1 MLEATEQGSIKW
13 KMYPWGSTLNLYHHV
28 PAMYVFFWAYG
39 GIFSAQTARVLSQG
53 YPHFPFESS
62 FSCFKP
68 DQEYEKLLEQVRPFG
83 KDLAL
88 ETLRRD
94 ESGPA
99 AIDLFQDLSV
109 FDEPVA
115 SASVGCQA
123 CNEGWLDVFQRGGDG
138 HGIVTPGGAVHFYLE
153 LFHHWMWCF
162 TNSMGKPKS
171 SWFLDVPPSFQCF

>member
-1 MLEATEQGSIKW
+1 MQLPLTKNAAVLTSMNSDLILETTEQ
-13 KMYPWGSTLNLYHHV
+13 V
-28 PAMYVFFWAYG
+28 
-39 GIFSAQTARVLSQG
+39 
-53 YPHFPFESS
+53 SS

-115 SASVGCQA
+115 SASVGSQA
-123 CNEGWLDVFQRGGDG
+123 CNEGAGCVSRGE
-138 HGIVTPGGAVHFYLE
+138 IVVQF
-153 LFHHWMWCF
+153 
-162 TNSMGKPKS
+162 S
-171 SWFLDVPPSFQCF
+171 SI